1 MKISIVTDEIS
12 SDLET
17 ALELAAG
24 MDVRDIELRGYGS
37 RRVPLFTD
45 YQKQRVK
52 ELLEEYNARVVAISP
67 GLFKIPFPPPK
78 RESFPVQV
86 FDSGLFERWRDAR
99 SLVRYHLDELLPAS
113 IEYAREIGAQKV
125 ICFGFDRGGAPAGP
139 APDEVLEALSSA
151 AGEAALNDLDLL
163 IEVEAGFWA
172 DSGERTAE
180 LVRKIGRPAL
190 GINWDPG
197 NSIETGELPYPVG
210 YQAARKYIR
219 HVHFKDVVRGEVGNF
234 RYEINGEID
243 WGGQVNAL
251 VRDGYQGYISVEP
264 HMTPK
269 VSCVRMLCNRLK
281 ELIAAATAIHS

>member
-37 RRVPLFTD
+37 RRVPLYSD

-67 GLFKIPFPPPK
+67 GLFKIPFPPSK
-78 RESFPVQV
+78 REGFPVQV
-86 FDSGLFERWRDAR
+86 IDSDQYKRWRDAR
-99 SLVRYHLDELLPAS
+99 SLVRYHLNELLPAS
-113 IEYAREIGAQKV
+113 IEYANEIGAQKV

-139 APDEVLEALSSA
+139 APDEVLEALNSA
-151 AGEAALNDLDLL
+151 AGKAALNELDLL

-180 LVRKIGRPAL
+180 LVRKIGQPAL

-197 NSIETGELPYPVG
+197 NSIETGELPYPAG
-210 YQAARKYIR
+210 YQAAREYIR
-219 HVHFKDVVRGEVGNF
+219 HVHFKDVVRGESGNF

-243 WGGQVNAL
+243 WVGQVNAL
-251 VRDGYQGYISVEP
+251 ERDGYQGYISVEP

-269 VSCVRMLCNRLK
+269 VSSVRKLSDRLK
-281 ELIAAATAIHS
+281 ELIAAATAVHS